1 MAWRAPTHHRR
12 PMRDAPKLGIVLS
25 GGGARGAYEVGVLWW
40 IADHRPQ
47 VLDHIRVVTGASVG
61 AVNGMFLAS
70 RGCTAGAVHELVE
83 VWRGLQLEEVMQF
96 SALRLA
102 RILGAGGARLFKK
115 GRRTPPV
122 GLFLATGLQELIVDS
137 IRWDDLHEVVRSNRL
152 DAVGV
157 TATEIGTGRTH
168 IFVDHCPTKP
178 TPRWPHDRSTIGV
191 TTRLRPEHVL
201 ASTSIPFLFAPVRV
215 GDFWYTDGSVRQ
227 NTPLSPALRLGA
239 DRLLAVSLG
248 GPDTRPE
255 TPGVFPGLGQLL
267 GKLFNSLFLDR
278 VMWDLDRLDRIN
290 DVLTAGER
298 VAGAEFLVRLQA
310 ELMRIGR
317 RPYRP
322 VRYVN
327 IIPTGDI
334 GAIAARRLRE
344 PDVLRRF
351 GAPMRSLLASDNLA
365 AADAASY
372 LLFDGGFADRLIDLG
387 RHDAAAYADDL
398 DALLA

>member
-1 MAWRAPTHHRR
+1 MGDPT
-12 PMRDAPKLGIVLS
+12 KLGIVLS

-40 IADHRPQ
+40 IADNRPQ

-61 AVNGMFLAS
+61 AVNGMFIAS
-70 RGCTAGAVHELVE
+70 RGCTPQAVRELVE
-83 VWRGLQLEEVMQF
+83 VWRGLRLEKLMHF
-96 SALRLA
+96 SALRMA
-102 RILGAGGARLFKK
+102 RILGSGGVRML
-115 GRRTPPV
+115 RRGQQSPPL
-122 GLFLATGLQELIVDS
+122 GLFEATGLQELIAES
-137 IRWDDLHEVVRSNRL
+137 ILWEHLHEVVQSGRL

-178 TPRWPHDRSTIGV
+178 TPRWPHDRTMVGISEQ
-191 TTRLRPEHVL
+191 LRPEHVL

-239 DRLLAVSLG
+239 ERLLAVSLG

-278 VMWDLDRLDRIN
+278 LMWDLDRLDRIN
-290 DVLTAGER
+290 DVLEAGDQ
-298 VAGAEFLVRLQA
+298 VGGDDFLVRLQA
-310 ELMRIGR
+310 ELMRLGR

-344 PDVLRRF
+344 PDAMRRF

-372 LLFDGGFADRLIDLG
+372 LLFDGGFADLLIDLG
-387 RHDAAAYADDL
+387 RHDAAAYADALDDL
-398 DALLA
+398 VS

>member
-1 MAWRAPTHHRR
+1 MGDPT
-12 PMRDAPKLGIVLS
+12 KLGIVLS

-40 IADHRPQ
+40 IADNRPQ

-61 AVNGMFLAS
+61 AVNGMFIAS
-70 RGCTAGAVHELVE
+70 RGCTPQAVRELVE
-83 VWRGLQLEEVMQF
+83 VWRGLRLEKLMHF

-102 RILGAGGARLFKK
+102 RILGSGGVRML
-115 GRRTPPV
+115 RRGQRSPPV
-122 GLFLATGLQELIVDS
+122 GVFEATGLQELIAES
-137 IRWDDLHEVVRSNRL
+137 ILWEHLHEVVQSGRL

-178 TPRWPHDRSTIGV
+178 TPRWPHDRTMVGISEQ
-191 TTRLRPEHVL
+191 LRPEHVL

-239 DRLLAVSLG
+239 ERLLAVSLG

-278 VMWDLDRLDRIN
+278 LMWDLDRLDRIN
-290 DVLTAGER
+290 DVLEAGDQ
-298 VAGAEFLVRLQA
+298 VGGDDFLVRLQA
-310 ELMRIGR
+310 ELMRLGR

-344 PDVLRRF
+344 PDAMRRF

-372 LLFDGGFADRLIDLG
+372 LLFDGGFADLLIDLG
-387 RHDAAAYADDL
+387 RHDAAAYADALDDL
-398 DALLA
+398 VS